1 MHVDLSIAG
10 NSFCLGWMH
19 DDGTC
24 PVLSHL
30 HRGASES
37 LKSTLATKL
46 FCHWLQI
53 KFCHDTRSGMNELC
67 ILTVCRCVFNFRAV
81 IGRREWSLSHK
92 VIILSAVSVVL
103 KLSFIMS
110 LSWVLPS
117 ERLSVDEMNGTKYG
131 QAVSPYARFSNTYDI
146 TLFQAPYHEPCCCFC
161 SILCFPCAQLHMRH
175 RVLNHVHPNSGW
187 SNYKCFQG
195 YFGGESCGDS
205 ECPVFCMCFEASCC
219 PGLAVSATS
228 NVIREQYQLGLDE
241 DDVRLI
247 RCHNCFQIF
256 SICFFCVAD
265 DAVACIV
272 DCIADVVFCSVSGCM
287 TAQVHHEIILRK
299 CMLSPQKERMDRY

>member
-24 PVLSHL
+24 PVLSHR

-37 LKSTLATKL
+37 LCTKL

-81 IGRREWSLSHK
+81 ISRREWSLSHK

-110 LSWVLPS
+110 LSWVSPP

-161 SILCFPCAQLHMRH
+161 SIFVFL
-175 RVLNHVHPNSGW
+175 VLNYTCVT
-187 SNYKCFQG
+187 
-195 YFGGESCGDS
+195 
-205 ECPVFCMCFEASCC
+205 V
-219 PGLAVSATS
+219 
-228 NVIREQYQLGLDE
+228 
-241 DDVRLI
+241 
-247 RCHNCFQIF
+247 F
-256 SICFFCVAD
+256 SITCIQIQDGPTTSAFRDTLVVKVVVIQSAPSSACVSKHP
-265 DAVACIV
+265 
-272 DCIADVVFCSVSGCM
+272 VVLDWLSVRQAMSFGNI
-287 TAQVHHEIILRK
+287 T
-299 CMLSPQKERMDRY
+299 S